1 MPLIAQNEIPI
12 LTNLLSDK
20 GLYLYHSCQLI
31 DFKSYLELGGIP
43 SRNLLEQNKLE
54 YTRFETD
61 ENDKENEVWNK
72 VFLNLTDF
80 GENFAFKPMKN
91 PNTAPTPNPYE
102 PISIQILPKSI
113 EASEDMCLS
122 LKSAGAKG
130 FDREKYGIPA
140 NRIEDIFV
148 YIECDDPYKKKYI
161 RWSNELRE
169 VFEVDE
175 SEPLNPEINLTI
187 QDELIS
193 FNDNVVK
200 VSVDAIEAHGKTL
213 FDSVEEA
220 IDSSDFQIHTQKRRY
235 SPFILG
241 KKQTRR
247 KKILSIITNELANNR
262 STTAQISKALG
273 DFEYGNN
280 WITRVFKGDLE
291 YILRRYL
298 NYLKEGTIDEIRKET
313 QEK

>member
-72 VFLNLTDF
+72 VFFNLTDF
-80 GENFAFKPMKN
+80 GKYFATGRMKN
-91 PNTAPTPNPYE
+91 PDTASIPNIYG
-102 PISIQILPKSI
+102 PISIKILPKSI

-122 LKSAGAKG
+122 LKSAGAQG
-130 FDREKYGIPA
+130 FDRERFGIPA
-140 NRIEDIFV
+140 DRIEDIFV
-148 YIECDDPYKKKYI
+148 CIECDDLYEEKYI
-161 RWSNELRE
+161 KRSNELRE

-175 SEPLNPEINLTI
+175 SGTLNPEINLTI

-213 FDSVEEA
+213 LDSVKEA
-220 IDSSDFQIHTQKRRY
+220 IDSSDFRIHTQKRLY
-235 SPFILG
+235 SPFMG
-241 KKQTRR
+241 KEQNKRE
-247 KKILSIITNELANNR
+247 KILSIITDELANNR
-262 STTAQISKALG
+262 STTAQINKALD

-280 WITRVFKGDLE
+280 WITRVFKGKLE
-291 YILRRYL
+291 YNLRRYL

-313 QEK
+313 QKK